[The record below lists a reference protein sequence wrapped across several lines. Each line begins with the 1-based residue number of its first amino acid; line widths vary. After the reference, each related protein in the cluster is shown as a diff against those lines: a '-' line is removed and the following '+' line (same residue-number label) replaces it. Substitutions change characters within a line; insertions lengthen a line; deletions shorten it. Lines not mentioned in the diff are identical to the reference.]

1 MAAKADPDRF
11 DDLFAPFGKVTVR
24 RMFGGEGL
32 FRDGAMF
39 GLVDDERIFLKTS
52 EETRKAFVA
61 EGLKP
66 FTYQMKKGEGILTS
80 YYALPDR
87 LYDDPEEL
95 AGWAHAAFAVALQSP
110 TAQKKKRAAAPK
122 PRPAKK
128 RRT

>member
-1 MAAKADPDRF
+1 MSAKADPSRF
-11 DDLFAPFGKVTVR
+11 DDLFAPFGKIVVR

-32 FRDGAMF
+32 FRDAVMF

-61 EGLKP
+61 EGCGP
-66 FTYQMKKGEGILTS
+66 FTYQMKKGEGVLTS

-95 AGWAHAAFAVALQSP
+95 AGWARTAFAVALQSP
-110 TAQKKKRAAAPK
+110 TARKKQREKSSAK
-122 PRPAKK
+122 PAKA
-128 RRT
+128 RRV

>member
-1 MAAKADPDRF
+1 VPAKADPGRF
-11 DDLFAPFGKVTVR
+11 DDLFASFGRIVVR

-32 FRDGAMF
+32 FHDGVMF
-39 GLVDDERIFLKTS
+39 GLVFDDRIFLKTS
-52 EETRKAFVA
+52 EESRKAFIA

-95 AGWAHAAFAVALQSP
+95 AEWVRTAFTVALKSP
-110 TAQKKKRAAAPK
+110 TAQKKKRAPVRK
-122 PRPAKK
+122 PQSIKK
-128 RRT
+128 RRA

>member
-1 MAAKADPDRF
+1 MTAKADPDRF
-11 DDLFAPFGKVTVR
+11 NDLFAPFGKIVVR
-24 RMFGGEGL
+24 RMFGIEGL
-32 FRDGAMF
+32 FRDGEIF

-95 AGWAHAAFAVALQSP
+95 AQWARDAFAVALQSP
-110 TAQKKKRAAAPK
+110 TARKKKRASTQK
-122 PRPAKK
+122 LRPAKK
-128 RRT
+128 RRA